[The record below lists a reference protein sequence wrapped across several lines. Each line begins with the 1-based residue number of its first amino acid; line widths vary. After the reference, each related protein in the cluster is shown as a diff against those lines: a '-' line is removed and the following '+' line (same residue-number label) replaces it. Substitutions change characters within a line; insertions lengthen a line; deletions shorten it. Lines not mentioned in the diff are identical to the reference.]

1 MKINSGS
8 RNDLFLFG
16 YYKIKNPKNL
26 EHLTLPYYE
35 SRSKEM

>member
-16 YYKIKNPKNL
+16 YYKIKKPQKL
-26 EHLTLPYYE
+26 GALDIAIL
-35 SRSKEM
+35 